1 MKKIYTLLF
10 AALLVVSASAQNATS
25 YFMEGSVA
33 RSQWNPAFAPN
44 RGYVNIPFIGG
55 IQADV
60 QGNIALDN
68 FLTMQNGKLTTILNS
83 GVPASLALAGLDDM
97 NRIGAGAKLDLIG
110 FGAYTKNKRNFWS
123 VGVNMRVNADAR
135 APYQF
140 FDFVKN
146 GNSGN
151 FANLGMSM
159 DSYIETSF
167 SYSFPII
174 DKLYLGVRGKF
185 LVGAARVAFNFSDFE
200 AYMGADRWYAH
211 AAGTLEVSGLVP
223 GTDVSSDG
231 TRIYNFD
238 DMGEE
243 VKVPAGY
250 GFGVDIGATYD
261 ILPELQLSLSVN
273 DLGMMA
279 WSSGSSAVGKVD
291 EDVEFTGVEIGAD
304 GETTQ
309 PSFDLD
315 ELSFAVADNSGLTKA
330 LRASVNAGAEYNIL
344 NRRIGFGLFYSA
356 KFWEYKTRHNLTAS
370 VNFRPF
376 KWLHAS
382 GSFSYFGGDS
392 TAAGVALNICPGFIN
407 LFVATDLLLCEKT
420 PQWVPIRQSN
430 MNITFGLAVPLGR
443 RGERHE
449 TRF

>member
-10 AALLVVSASAQNATS
+10 AALLTLSASAQNATS

-55 IQADV
+55 LQADV

-68 FLTMQNGKLTTILNS
+68 FLTLQNGKLSTILS
-83 GVPASLALAGLDDM
+83 AGVPASVALSGLDDM
-97 NRIGAGAKLDLIG
+97 NRIGAGVNMSLAG
-110 FGAYTKNKRNFWS
+110 FGAYTKNQRNFWS
-123 VGVNMRVNADAR
+123 VGVNMRMNVDAR

-167 SYSFPII
+167 SYSIPII
-174 DKLYLGVRGKF
+174 ENLYVGVRGKF

-200 AYMGADRWYAH
+200 AYMGADRWYAD
-211 AAGTLEVSGLVP
+211 AEGTLEISGLVP
-223 GTDVSSDG
+223 GTKVSSDG
-231 TRIYNFD
+231 TRVYNLD
-238 DMGEE
+238 DIGDN

-261 ILPELQLSLSVN
+261 VLPELQVSLSVN
-273 DLGMMA
+273 DIGFMA
-279 WSSGSSAVGKVD
+279 WSGKGSAVGYVD
-291 EDVEFTGVEIGAD
+291 EDVEFTGMEIGANND
-304 GETTQ
+304 SST
-309 PSFDLD
+309 PSLDLD
-315 ELSFAVADNSGLTKA
+315 ELSFAVADNTAITKA
-330 LRASVNAGAEYNIL
+330 LRASINAGAEYNFL
-344 NRRIGFGLFYSA
+344 DRRIGLGLFYSA
-356 KFWEYKTRHNLTAS
+356 KFWEYKTRHSITAS
-370 VNFRPF
+370 ANFRPL

-382 GSFSYFGGDS
+382 GSFSYYGGDN
-392 TAAGVALNICPGFIN
+392 TAAGLALNICPGFIN
-407 LFVATDLLLCEKT
+407 FFVGTDLLLCKKT
-420 PQWVPIRQSN
+420 PQWIPIHQSN
-430 MNITFGLAVPLGR
+430 MNFTFGLGVPIGR
-443 RGERHE
+443 KGERH
-449 TRF
+449 

>member
-10 AALLVVSASAQNATS
+10 AALFVLSASAQNATS

-44 RGYVNIPFIGG
+44 RGYVNIPFIGSL
-55 IQADV
+55 QADV

-68 FLTMQNGKLTTILNS
+68 ILAMHNGKLSTILS
-83 GVPASLALAGLDDM
+83 AGVPASVALAGLDDM
-97 NRIGAGAKLDLIG
+97 NRIGAGVNLGLAD
-110 FGAYTKNKRNFWS
+110 FGAYTKNQRNFWS
-123 VGVNMRVNADAR
+123 VGVNMRMNIDAR

-167 SYSFPII
+167 TYSFPII

-185 LVGAARVAFNFSDFE
+185 LMGAARAAFNFSDFE

-211 AAGTLEVSGLVP
+211 TAGTLEVSGVVP
-223 GTDVSSDG
+223 GTERTSDG
-231 TRIYNFD
+231 TLIYNLD
-238 DMGEE
+238 DMGDE

-250 GFGVDIGATYD
+250 GFGFDIGATYD
-261 ILPELQLSLSVN
+261 VLPELQLSLSIN
-273 DLGMMA
+273 DLGMMM
-279 WSSGSSAVGKVD
+279 WSGKNSAVGKVD

-304 GETTQ
+304 GEATQ
-309 PSFDLD
+309 PSLDLD
-315 ELSFAVADNSGLTKA
+315 ELSFAVADNTSINKM
-330 LRASVNAGAEYNIL
+330 LRTSVNAGAEYNFL
-344 NRRIGFGLFYSA
+344 DRRIGLGLFYSA
-356 KFWEYKTRHNLTAS
+356 KFWEYKTSHNLTAS
-370 VNFRPF
+370 VNFRPLR
-376 KWLHAS
+376 WLHAS
-382 GSFSYFGGDS
+382 GSFSYYGGDN

-407 LFVATDLLLCEKT
+407 LFVATDLLLCKKT
-420 PQWVPIRQSN
+420 PQWVPIHQSN
-430 MNITFGLAVPLGR
+430 INVTFGLSVPLGR
-443 RGERHE
+443 RGERH
-449 TRF
+449 

>member
-10 AALLVVSASAQNATS
+10 AALFTLSVSAQNATS

-44 RGYVNIPFIGG
+44 RGYVNIPFIGSL
-55 IQADV
+55 QADV

-68 FLTMQNGKLTTILNS
+68 FLTMHNGKLSTILS
-83 GVPASLALAGLDDM
+83 AGVPASVALAGLDDM
-97 NRIGAGAKLDLIG
+97 NRIGAGVNLGLAG
-110 FGAYTKNKRNFWS
+110 FGAYTKNQRNFWS
-123 VGVNMRVNADAR
+123 VGVNMRMNVDAR

-167 SYSFPII
+167 TYSFPII

-185 LVGAARVAFNFSDFE
+185 LVGAARAAFNFSDFE

-211 AAGTLEVSGLVP
+211 TAGTLEVSGVVP
-223 GTDVSSDG
+223 GTERASDG
-231 TRIYNFD
+231 TLIYNLD
-238 DMGEE
+238 DMGDE

-250 GFGVDIGATYD
+250 GFGFDIGATYD
-261 ILPELQLSLSVN
+261 VLPQLQLSLSVN
-273 DLGMMA
+273 DLGMMM
-279 WSSGSSAVGKVD
+279 WSGKNSAVGKVD

-304 GETTQ
+304 GEATQ
-309 PSFDLD
+309 PSLDLD
-315 ELSFAVADNSGLTKA
+315 ELSFAVADNTSINKM
-330 LRASVNAGAEYNIL
+330 LRASVNAGAEYNFL
-344 NRRIGFGLFYSA
+344 DRRIGLGLFYSA
-356 KFWEYKTRHNLTAS
+356 KFWEYKTGHNLTAS
-370 VNFRPF
+370 VNFRPL

-382 GSFSYFGGDS
+382 GSFSYYGGDN

-407 LFVATDLLLCEKT
+407 LFVATDLLLCKKT
-420 PQWVPIRQSN
+420 PQWVPINQSN
-430 MNITFGLAVPLGR
+430 MNVTFGLSVPLGR
-443 RGERHE
+443 RGERH
-449 TRF
+449 